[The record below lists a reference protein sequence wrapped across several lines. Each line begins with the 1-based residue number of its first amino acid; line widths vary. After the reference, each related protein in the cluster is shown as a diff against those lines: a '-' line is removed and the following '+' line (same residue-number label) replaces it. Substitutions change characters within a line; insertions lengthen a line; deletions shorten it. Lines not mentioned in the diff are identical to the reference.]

1 MSSDFLKLADV
12 LAIHEDLISQYG
24 GSHGLRDAGQLE
36 AALFRPQSGYYDDII
51 AQASA
56 LWESL
61 SQNHPFIDGNKRVAF
76 ASMLVFLEINN
87 VTITA
92 NENEVWEFLS
102 ALYAKNNFSFEIID
116 VWLRQNTQ
124 LGIAV

>member
-51 AQASA
+51 AQACA

>member
-1 MSSDFLKLADV
+1 MSSDFLKLVDV

-36 AALFRPQSGYYDDII
+36 AALFRPASGYYEDVI

-87 VTITA
+87 VTLTA
-92 NENEVWEFLS
+92 NEDEVWEFLS
-102 ALYAKNNFSFEIID
+102 ALYAKGNFSFALID

-124 LGIAV
+124 